1 MDVYIFQADIYC
13 DDCGRDIQAGLEKAV
28 PLDERDDSDRYPQGP
43 YGDGGGEADCPQHC
57 GACRT
62 FLYNPL
68 TGDGE
73 KYVVEKVRSG
83 EGDTE
88 ILTQWW
94 NHYSH
99 LF

>member
-1 MDVYIFQADIYC
+1 MDTYIFQADIYC

-57 GACRT
+57 GACRR
-62 FLYNPL
+62 FLENPL

-73 KYVVEKVRSG
+73 EYVRTKLAM
-83 EGDTE
+83 GDGNQDVLNE
-88 ILTQWW
+88 WRAYY
-94 NHYSH
+94 HY
-99 LF
+99 L